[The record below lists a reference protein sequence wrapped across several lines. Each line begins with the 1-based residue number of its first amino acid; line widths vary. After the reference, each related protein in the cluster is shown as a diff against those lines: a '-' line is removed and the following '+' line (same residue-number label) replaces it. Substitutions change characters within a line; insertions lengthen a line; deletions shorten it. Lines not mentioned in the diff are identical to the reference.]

1 MTGHVK
7 KLAIA
12 VGGLL
17 AAGLLSAAVYAAAA
31 DPGSEGDPLVTK
43 SYVDQLLSKMGAVFV
58 PLEVKEGQKLVGSEG
73 TELILR
79 SGEATAVG
87 AEENGVSDLTAGKD
101 LMTGDIVEANHLLIV
116 PRGDG
121 RGITA
126 ETDVWL
132 MIKGGYSLAEP
143 QGPAEEAE
151 EQEQQKGQ

>member
-7 KLAIA
+7 KLVIA
-12 VGGLL
+12 VGALL
-17 AAGLLSAAVYAAAA
+17 AIGLLSVAVYAAAS
-31 DPGSEGDPLVTK
+31 DPGSESDPLVTK
-43 SYVDQLLSKMGAVFV
+43 SYVDQLLSKTGVVFV
-58 PLEVKEGQKLVGSEG
+58 PLEVKEGQRLVGGEG
-73 TELILR
+73 AELILR

-101 LMTGDIVEANHLLIV
+101 LMTGDAVEANHLLIV

-132 MIKGGYSLAEP
+132 MIKGGYSLTEP
-143 QGPAEEAE
+143 QEQAEEPE
-151 EQEQQKGQ
+151 EPGQQKGQ